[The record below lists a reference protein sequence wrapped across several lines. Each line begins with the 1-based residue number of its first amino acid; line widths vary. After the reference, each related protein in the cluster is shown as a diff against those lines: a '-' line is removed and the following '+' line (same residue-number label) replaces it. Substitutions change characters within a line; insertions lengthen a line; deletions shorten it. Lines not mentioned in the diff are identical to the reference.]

1 VVIFAVLLLC
11 KCPAKNNTNSRE
23 GVMQVTAKGRSEST
37 RARNVKRVGRATFSH
52 DFILR
57 VAVLFGQLWV
67 IEE

>member
-1 VVIFAVLLLC
+1 
-11 KCPAKNNTNSRE
+11 
-23 GVMQVTAKGRSEST
+23 MQVTAKGRSEST

-67 IEE
+67 IEEQNKDQKGSVEQSHSSYWQFSS